1 MKRYPVV
8 LSAPQGW
15 GKTAHAQALMRQYG
29 CTSVVD
35 NWMPDI
41 PLVNGALHLTNI
53 PASATLVSHLR
64 GYEYKLVA
72 QGWPIERGVRLCV

>member
-8 LSAPQGW
+8 FSAPQGW

-35 NWMPDI
+35 NWTPDI
-41 PLVNGALHLTNI
+41 PLVNGAIHMTNI
-53 PASATLVSHLR
+53 QPTATLIRHLR
-64 GYEYKLVA
+64 TYEYKLIA
-72 QGWPIERGVRLCV
+72 QGWPVKRGVQSCV